1 MQHLAELKTLVEKH
15 RWRIN
20 NLRTNLAHSPDDVIL
35 DGKLRRLRKGVY
47 SNSVREGDTPQG
59 DRMLEIVREMLHANI
74 NALQLNRDVVCGRH
88 KDGKNSAAESYI
100 LFFGK
105 YNGGALVFENGER
118 FEEKE
123 VWHGP
128 LRTRDLAHWNEETF
142 PVDGKGRKYA
152 VVAYYSEAQRL
163 RLHAPKQCPILNGN
177 P

>member
-1 MQHLAELKTLVEKH
+1 
-15 RWRIN
+15 
-20 NLRTNLAHSPDDVIL
+20 
-35 DGKLRRLRKGVY
+35 
-47 SNSVREGDTPQG
+47 
-59 DRMLEIVREMLHANI
+59 MLPNTKI

-128 LRTRDLAHWNEETF
+128 LRTRDVAHWNEEIL
-142 PVDGKGRKYA
+142 PVEGKGRKYA
-152 VVAYYSEAQRL
+152 VVAYYSEAKRL

-177 P
+177 PTRSDN

>member
-1 MQHLAELKTLVEKH
+1 
-15 RWRIN
+15 
-20 NLRTNLAHSPDDVIL
+20 
-35 DGKLRRLRKGVY
+35 
-47 SNSVREGDTPQG
+47 
-59 DRMLEIVREMLHANI
+59 MLEIVREMLPHKI

-128 LRTRDLAHWNEETF
+128 MRTRDLDHWNERIL
-142 PVDGKGRKYA
+142 PVSAGRFRKYA
-152 VVAYYSEAQRL
+152 VVAYYNEGKRL
-163 RLHAPKQCPILNGN
+163 RLKPHALDT
-177 P
+177 